1 MKFKFKAVKKDGGK
15 YEGEKE
21 SADRFSL
28 YEELKAEGDT
38 LLSTV
43 EVKKSKIEINLP
55 FFNYVPEH
63 QKIIFA
69 QNLGSMI
76 NAGLSLAKALNILQK
91 QIKNKRFKQIIESLE
106 QNVRNGKTLSQ
117 SCSEFPDV
125 FPKLFTSMVKA
136 GEESGRLSQS
146 LKIVATQLDN
156 SYKLKKKIKG
166 AMIYPGIIMSVMIV
180 IGVLLMIVVVPS
192 ITATFKD
199 LNIELPFLTKAIIA
213 ISDFLKN
220 DILLVLFGVII
231 IITGFYLFLKSK
243 FGKRVFDFTVLKLP
257 VIGELVKETNS
268 ARLTRT
274 ISSLLSSGVSYTEA
288 ISITRDVV
296 QNRYYKDIL
305 TTAMSTV
312 EKGGA
317 ISSVFI
323 ENEKLCPI
331 FLAEMTVVGEET
343 GKLPEMLLE
352 VALFYEEVVDQKTKN
367 MSTIIEPVLMVIIGI
382 AVGFFALA
390 IIKPIYSLTDSI
402 Q

>member
-1 MKFKFKAVKKDGGK
+1 M
-15 YEGEKE
+15 
-21 SADRFSL
+21 
-28 YEELKAEGDT
+28 
-38 LLSTV
+38 
-43 EVKKSKIEINLP
+43 
-55 FFNYVPEH
+55 
-63 QKIIFA
+63 
-69 QNLGSMI
+69 
-76 NAGLSLAKALNILQK
+76 
-91 QIKNKRFKQIIESLE
+91 
-106 QNVRNGKTLSQ
+106 
-117 SCSEFPDV
+117 
-125 FPKLFTSMVKA
+125 
-136 GEESGRLSQS
+136 
-146 LKIVATQLDN
+146 
-156 SYKLKKKIKG
+156 
-166 AMIYPGIIMSVMIV
+166 
-180 IGVLLMIVVVPS
+180 
-192 ITATFKD
+192 
-199 LNIELPFLTKAIIA
+199 
-213 ISDFLKN
+213 
-220 DILLVLFGVII
+220 
-231 IITGFYLFLKSK
+231 
-243 FGKRVFDFTVLKLP
+243 
-257 VIGELVKETNS
+257 
-268 ARLTRT
+268 
-274 ISSLLSSGVSYTEA
+274 LSSGVSYTEA